1 MEGGL
6 KDSEDKKVVT
16 EEEGFSVDCEN
27 FVRDLERLL
36 DKKVSKDEKE
46 KIEQALEMAKMAYEG
61 LYRKSGEPFIV
72 HPIEVAKIVAML
84 KLDMDSIIAAILHDA
99 IEDSNGKVTYEM
111 IEKRFGKSIALIVD
125 GVTKVSKI
133 NAPVGNVEQRKKLE
147 TIQKMLF
154 AMAEDIRV
162 IFVKLADRLHNMR
175 TIDFVDDAE
184 KKRYKAMETLEVYAP
199 IAHKLGINVIKSE
212 LEDLSFKVLYYEEY
226 QKIKQLIAQKKV
238 EREER
243 LKVYI
248 EQLLNSLREHNI
260 DAKVEGRYKH
270 YYSIWKKMVQKGK
283 DFNEL
288 FDLMGLRA
296 IVKDVTSCYTTIG
309 IVHNLWVPLPG
320 RFKDY
325 IAAPKSNGYRS
336 IHTTVITQFGEPLE
350 VQIRDYQ
357 MHEEAE
363 YGLIAHWVY
372 KEGEETVDIKQKWI
386 LRLAEWRKELAQGYA
401 SLDDLKKEL
410 QMSEVFVLTPKGEI
424 IHLPYGATPIDFAY
438 AVHTEV
444 GHHYAGAKVN
454 GRIVPI
460 DYQLNNGDVVEIIV
474 NKSSPGPSLD
484 WLRYAKSPRTKAK
497 IKRFF
502 KEKEREQLIERGK
515 DVLRRVA
522 KRINVSIEE
531 LLERPELKK
540 YQVLHQI
547 DEEEF
552 ITRLG
557 DKTITQEDLMA
568 ILGYK
573 EQQKKKIETRKKKST
588 GTLVLVDGVDGL
600 ETVFAKCCNPIP
612 GDRIVGV
619 ASKRGLVIHR
629 ASCVNISN
637 LGNDRKFPAIWR
649 PDITAQFGVLVK
661 MELDKKERVPDLL
674 SRAMDKKIEIRN
686 FKFESIS
693 DDYVIISL
701 NVNVKSLEE
710 LENIIGFF
718 KTAPGVR
725 KVVRS

>member
-1 MEGGL
+1 MSESESEKKEL
-6 KDSEDKKVVT
+6 TMVKDNNNDEMTKNFINEIEKLLEKKITNED
-16 EEEGFSVDCEN
+16 EQ
-27 FVRDLERLL
+27 
-36 DKKVSKDEKE
+36 
-46 KIEQALEMAKMAYEG
+46 KIAQAIELAKIAYEG
-61 LYRKSGEPFIV
+61 LYRKSGEPFIS
-72 HPIEVAKIVAML
+72 HPLEVAKIVASL
-84 KLDMDSIIAAILHDA
+84 KLDIESIIAAILHDA

-111 IEKRFGKSIALIVD
+111 IEKQFGHDIALIVD
-125 GVTKVSKI
+125 GVTKVSRI
-133 NAPVGNVEQRKKLE
+133 NAPVGNIEQRKKLE

-175 TIDFVDDAE
+175 TIDFVEDVE
-184 KKRYKAMETLEVYAP
+184 KKKYKALETLEVYAP

-212 LEDLSFKVLYYEEY
+212 LEDLSFKVLHYDEY
-226 QKIKQLIAQKKV
+226 QKIKQMIAQKKV

-243 LKVYI
+243 LKIYI
-248 EQLLNSLREHNI
+248 QQLETALQEHNI
-260 DAKVEGRYKH
+260 KAKVEGRYKH
-270 YYSIWKKMVQKGK
+270 YYSIWKKMIQKGK

-288 FDLMGLRA
+288 YDLMGLRA
-296 IVKDVTSCYTTIG
+296 IVNDVTSCYTTIG

-363 YGLIAHWVY
+363 YGLIAHWAY
-372 KEGEETVDIKQKWI
+372 KEGEPTVDIKQKWI
-386 LRLAEWRKELAQGYA
+386 LRLAEWRKELSQGYA

-438 AVHTEV
+438 AVHTEI
-444 GHHYAGAKVN
+444 GHHFAGAKVN
-454 GRIVPI
+454 GKIVPI

-502 KEKEREQLIERGK
+502 KEKEKEQLIERGK
-515 DVLRRVA
+515 DVLRRIA
-522 KRINVSIEE
+522 KKLNISIEE
-531 LLERPELKK
+531 LLEKPEIKK
-540 YQVLHQI
+540 YQTAHQI

-552 ITRLG
+552 IIRLG
-557 DKTITQEDLMA
+557 DKTLTQDDLLS
-568 ILGYK
+568 ILGIK
-573 EQQKKKIETRKKKST
+573 EQQKKKTQTKKKKST
-588 GTLVLVDGVDGL
+588 GSLVIVDGL
-600 ETVFAKCCNPIP
+600 EGLEILFAKCCNPIP
-612 GDRIVGV
+612 GDKIVGV

-629 ASCVNISN
+629 SNCANVVN
-637 LGNDRKFPAIWR
+637 LGNDRKFLAVWR
-649 PDITAQFGVLVK
+649 ADINAQFNVLVK
-661 MELDKKERVPDLL
+661 IELDRKERVPDLL
-674 SRAMDKKIEIRN
+674 SKAMEKKVEIRN
-686 FKFESIS
+686 FKFEIIS

-701 NVNVKSLEE
+701 NVNVQSLEE
-710 LENIIGFF
+710 LEEIMKFF
-718 KTAPGVR
+718 KSFPGIR

>member
-1 MEGGL
+1 MSESESEKKEL
-6 KDSEDKKVVT
+6 TMVKDNNNDEMTKNFINEIEKLLEKKITNED
-16 EEEGFSVDCEN
+16 EQ
-27 FVRDLERLL
+27 
-36 DKKVSKDEKE
+36 
-46 KIEQALEMAKMAYEG
+46 KIAQAIELAKIAYEG
-61 LYRKSGEPFIV
+61 LYRKSGEPFIS
-72 HPIEVAKIVAML
+72 HPLEVAKIVASL
-84 KLDMDSIIAAILHDA
+84 KLDIESIIAAILHDA

-111 IEKRFGKSIALIVD
+111 IEKQFGHDIALIVD
-125 GVTKVSKI
+125 GVTKVSRI
-133 NAPVGNVEQRKKLE
+133 NAPVGNIEQRKKLE

-154 AMAEDIRV
+154 AMAEDVRV

-175 TIDFVDDAE
+175 TIDFVEDVE
-184 KKRYKAMETLEVYAP
+184 KKKYKALETLEVYAP

-212 LEDLSFKVLYYEEY
+212 LEDLSFKVLHYDEY
-226 QKIKQLIAQKKV
+226 QKIKQMIAQKKV

-243 LKVYI
+243 LKIYI
-248 EQLLNSLREHNI
+248 QQLETALQEHNI
-260 DAKVEGRYKH
+260 KAKVEGRYKH
-270 YYSIWKKMVQKGK
+270 YYSIWKKMIQKGK

-288 FDLMGLRA
+288 YDLMGLRA
-296 IVKDVTSCYTTIG
+296 IVNDVTSCYTTIG

-363 YGLIAHWVY
+363 YGLIAHWAY
-372 KEGEETVDIKQKWI
+372 KEGEPTVDIKQKWI
-386 LRLAEWRKELAQGYA
+386 LRLAEWRKELSQGYA

-438 AVHTEV
+438 AVHTEI
-444 GHHYAGAKVN
+444 GHHFAGAKVN
-454 GRIVPI
+454 GKIVPI

-502 KEKEREQLIERGK
+502 KEKEKEQLIERGK
-515 DVLRRVA
+515 DVLRRIA
-522 KRINVSIEE
+522 KKLNISIEE
-531 LLERPELKK
+531 LLEKPEIKK
-540 YQVLHQI
+540 YQTAHQI

-552 ITRLG
+552 IIRLG
-557 DKTITQEDLMA
+557 DKTLTQDDLLS
-568 ILGYK
+568 ILGIK
-573 EQQKKKIETRKKKST
+573 EQQKKKTQTKKKKST
-588 GTLVLVDGVDGL
+588 GSLVIVDGL
-600 ETVFAKCCNPIP
+600 EGLEILFAKCCNPIP
-612 GDRIVGV
+612 GDKIVGV

-629 ASCVNISN
+629 SNCANVVN
-637 LGNDRKFPAIWR
+637 LGNDRKFLAVWR
-649 PDITAQFGVLVK
+649 ADINAQFNVLVK
-661 MELDKKERVPDLL
+661 IELDRKERVPDLL
-674 SRAMDKKIEIRN
+674 SKAMEKKVEIRN
-686 FKFESIS
+686 FKFEIIS

-701 NVNVKSLEE
+701 NVNVQSLEE
-710 LENIIGFF
+710 LEEIMKFF
-718 KTAPGVR
+718 KSFPGIR